1 MKILA
6 CDNCGAIIHRC
17 PSKIRYYNV
26 FCSQDCMNEY
36 HKRMNKTID
45 KCNESATIISDN
57 KLCTTINHSFE
68 SRHIKMPFFF
78 IRTYPYISI

>member
-6 CDNCGAIIHRC
+6 CDNCGSIIHRC

-57 KLCTTINHSFE
+57 KLKE
-68 SRHIKMPFFF
+68 G
-78 IRTYPYISI
+78 SI